1 MENKKERW
9 YHYVYCVCI
18 FTLLV
23 IDWEHLLTTW
33 GF

>member
-9 YHYVYCVCI
+9 YHYVYWACVL
-18 FTLLV
+18 TLLV